1 MPQKCSFRRMAL
13 LVTGLLI
20 TAAASADEAGTS
32 STILG
37 TQPDL
42 ADGARALQLRQF
54 EEGVRLTL
62 QGLKQEA
69 SRRQRA
75 SGLSN
80 LCAGYAALQRYD
92 EAIEAC
98 NAAMDLN
105 APRWRVYNN
114 RALALLGK
122 GQVIAARRDVD
133 AGLAM
138 NPDSNSL
145 RKVLVLVEIAE
156 ISPEITI
163 AAVAP

>member
-1 MPQKCSFRRMAL
+1 MAL
-13 LVTGLLI
+13 LVAGLLI
-20 TAAASADEAGTS
+20 AAGAPANEAYQS
-32 STILG
+32 STIIG

-42 ADGARALQLRQF
+42 AAGARALQLRQF
-54 EEGVRLTL
+54 DDGVRLTL
-62 QGLKQEA
+62 QGLKLEV

-80 LCAGYAALQRYD
+80 LCAGYAALERYD
-92 EAIEAC
+92 EAIESC
-98 NAAMDLN
+98 NAALDLN

-133 AGLAM
+133 AGLAL

-145 RKVLVLVEIAE
+145 RKVLQLVEVAE

>member
-1 MPQKCSFRRMAL
+1 MSKKCAFRRMAL
-13 LVTGLLI
+13 LVAGLLI
-20 TAAASADEAGTS
+20 TVAASADEANTS

-62 QGLKQEA
+62 QGLKQA
-69 SRRQRA
+69 SSRRQRA

-145 RKVLVLVEIAE
+145 RKVLVLVEVAE